1 MSRIDDL
8 FHHSERSEKSLE
20 RYLVARVEELGGK
33 ALKYYNANATGYP
46 DRLCMFPGGVT
57 FWVELKSAGKK
68 SRPLQEL
75 RQNQLLGLGQNVYVC
90 DSVETVDYVIDK
102 HAKEMQS

>member
-1 MSRIDDL
+1 MSRIDEI

-46 DRLCMFPGGVT
+46 DRLCMLPGGIM
-57 FWVELKSAGKK
+57 FWTELKSRGKK

-75 RQNQLLGLGQNVYVC
+75 RQNQLIGLGQKVYVC
-90 DSVETVDYVIDK
+90 DSVQAVDNVIEK
-102 HAKEMQS
+102 NLTK